1 MSTLPNPTL
10 EEWRATVKPMNS
22 ARAYNALVRRV
33 DDWLTRDYV
42 TDAQKQALAQR
53 ILSSSR
59 DAG

>member
-1 MSTLPNPTL
+1 MSKLPTL
-10 EEWRATVKPMNS
+10 TTDEWRTAVKPMNS

-42 TDAQKQALAQR
+42 TDAQRQALADR
-53 ILSSSR
+53 ILRGGR